1 MNNLIVAIPSSLE
14 TTLRMYKKVY
24 ITIDSSEFSKQAL
37 SVATKI
43 AQTFNA
49 HLCVA
54 HCIDEDSPEKKEK
67 GSNLLLQAKST
78 IENINVDTLLLVS
91 GSDYGINSITM
102 AIAASVTD
110 WGADLVVAGTSNK
123 KGIDRFFLGSVAEE
137 LIKKIDCSIMLV
149 RMN

>member
-1 MNNLIVAIPSSLE
+1 
-14 TTLRMYKKVY
+14 MYKKVY
-24 ITIDSSEFSKQAL
+24 IAIDDSDFSKQAL

-54 HCIDEDSPEKKEK
+54 HCIDEDSLEKREK
-67 GSNLLLQAKST
+67 GSNLLIQAKST
-78 IENINVDTLLLVS
+78 IENVDVDTLLLIS
-91 GSDYGINSITM
+91 DSDYGLNGITM
-102 AIAASVTD
+102 AVAVSVID
-110 WGADLVVAGTSNK
+110 WEADLVVAGTSNK

-137 LIKKIDCSIMLV
+137 LVNKVDCSIMLV